1 MIYLVIVSYLKKT
14 QFEQSQTKS
23 QPILDVWSVLRLSDV
38 WLIAFMSTESL
49 NRTSDVVETP
59 RVNIDVL
66 KQRLAFQQKKDRLKR
81 TIIVSSICVSL
92 GALALLVN

>member
-1 MIYLVIVSYLKKT
+1 
-14 QFEQSQTKS
+14 
-23 QPILDVWSVLRLSDV
+23 
-38 WLIAFMSTESL
+38 MSIESL
-49 NRTSDVVETP
+49 NRTLDVIETP

-66 KQRLAFQQKKDRLKR
+66 KQRLAVQQKKDRLKR